1 MRRLLCLLLVTI
13 GFADLSAA
21 SIVLVT
27 RRLRMSVKEAVP
39 AKDFFF
45 DLGSKDGV
53 RDGDVLAV
61 FRELPVM
68 DGFAGMPGQAMR
80 VPLGEIRVMT
90 AGERISVGRQHSAR
104 DAADLP
110 AMLSST
116 FMMGDSVQIKSSLP
130 FR

>member
-1 MRRLLCLLLVTI
+1 MTVC
-13 GFADLSAA
+13 FAEAFSAT
-21 SIVLVT
+21 IVLVS
-27 RRLRMSVKEAVP
+27 RRLRMSAKEAVP

-53 RDGDVLAV
+53 RDGDILAV
-61 FRELPVM
+61 YRELPVM
-68 DGFAGMPGQAMR
+68 DGLAGMPTQAMR
-80 VPLGEIRVMT
+80 IPLGEIRVVN
-90 AGERISVGRQHSAR
+90 AGERVSVGRQHTAR

-116 FMMGDSVQIKSSLP
+116 FMMGDVVQMKSSLP